1 MAESPGISNNHLL
14 KDPRLSNWDIQGF
27 RSLHAIL
34 CQHVVSV
41 QYKVGKGHFALRKW
55 KNLPKRLAGAR
66 CPLVSL
72 RRFFQF
78 EKFQVFNF
86 DWGHEYALIVN
97 IALMRIIL
105 QMPLVQ
111 ILGSISFFFQPFS
124 APTRNSK
131 FIILQKY
138 QIFIA
143 RGNLPP
149 FYKSNISCVTSF
161 LQTSDGMFS
170 CFSDHQ
176 HHWCLIQLQLLNLSR
191 KEKKAFLF

>member
-1 MAESPGISNNHLL
+1 MLFQFNTKREKDILPSESGRTCP
-14 KDPRLSNWDIQGF
+14 
-27 RSLHAIL
+27 
-34 CQHVVSV
+34 
-41 QYKVGKGHFALRKW
+41 
-55 KNLPKRLAGAR
+55 KNLQGPNVLQWVWGGY
-66 CPLVSL
+66 
-72 RRFFQF
+72 FQF
-78 EKFQVFNF
+78 EIFQVFNF
-86 DWGHEYALIVN
+86 DWGIKYALNVN

-138 QIFIA
+138 QIFIS

-161 LQTSDGMFS
+161 LQISDGMFS
-170 CFSDHQ
+170 YFYDHQ
-176 HHWCLIQLQLLNLSR
+176 HHWCLIQLQLLNHSR
-191 KEKKAFLF
+191 KEKNAFILI